1 MVESSLTSAPAVA
14 QPAPPRAQGRLAWP
28 GLPELSWARLRHLV
42 EHTFPD
48 VLTSPLALAWLFTV
62 TTAVVTA
69 FQVRDYYLVHLPHF
83 DSIGGYLNAF
93 NVMNITTTQGRIP
106 GIIAASKSSLGWLQP
121 FYALP
126 FSWLSYRAP
135 AGLILLNF
143 VLMALI
149 QLTILDWARLNGYS
163 RRHQIVLLLLPYI
176 PGALYTWDGGLQDW
190 RRDAQLNILLIGD
203 LFLSLAYVQR
213 PTAWRGVALGALVGL
228 TQLSRDNAITM
239 VALVVFPAVVM
250 AFGAALREAGGRASQ
265 AGRSLV
271 QIAWRPIVVFLLIAS
286 PYYAVTW
293 RATLIRYTT
302 VVWGPGEDR
311 LASLER
317 FWTSPYDVLM
327 GGTAAFNGHPG
338 VAEVTKWLLLVW
350 LGVVVAALV
359 TRIIHPSAGL
369 FTRRRSRVLL
379 ASGLFVIAAVIL
391 YNTLGLGY
399 GAQYHGVPFFP
410 VLVGMTAVFAAL
422 TDLVK
427 ASPSCCRQT
436 LAQFILGLLVVA
448 LIPVNAYRVT
458 LNEFDRVGNDSVRS
472 AREASVHIAEV
483 ADLRPI
489 AVFWSDGFSFYH
501 INYFLTQT
509 YHNMLTP
516 VEKIDTQLRNGETP
530 DQWFTRVRQ
539 TTDEVAGVVV
549 INAEMFR
556 YEDRDAEPG
565 LYHDGRPFIES
576 LLNDPNYQVVYRFY
590 IGNREFA
597 VLDNTRIPKATKH

>member
-1 MVESSLTSAPAVA
+1 V
-14 QPAPPRAQGRLAWP
+14 
-28 GLPELSWARLRHLV
+28 LV
-42 EHTFPD
+42 
-48 VLTSPLALAWLFTV
+48 SPLGLAWLFTL
-62 TTAVVTA
+62 TTATVTA

-93 NVMNITTTQGRIP
+93 NVMNITVTKGRIP
-106 GIIAASKSSLGWLQP
+106 GIMEATKSSLGWLQP

-143 VLMALI
+143 VLMALT
-149 QLTILDWARLNGYS
+149 QLAIADWCRLNGYS
-163 RRHQIVLLLLPYI
+163 RRHQIILLLLPYV

-239 VALVVFPAVVM
+239 IALVVFPAVVL
-250 AFGAALREAGGRASQ
+250 AFVAALRDAGGRPGP

-271 QIAWRPIVVFLLIAS
+271 RIAWRPIVVFLLIVL

-293 RATLIRYTT
+293 RSTLIRYTS

-311 LASLER
+311 LASLAR
-317 FWTSPYDVLM
+317 FWSSPYDVLM
-327 GGTAAFNGHPG
+327 GGTRAFNGHEA
-338 VAEVTKWLLLVW
+338 VAEVTTWMLLVW
-350 LGVVVAALV
+350 LGVIVAGLV
-359 TRIIHPSAGL
+359 TRIIYLSAGL
-369 FTRRRSRVLL
+369 FTKRRSRVLL
-379 ASGLFVIAAVIL
+379 GAGAFVIVAVIL

-399 GAQYHGVPFFP
+399 GAQYHGIPFFP

-422 TDLVK
+422 TDLVRV
-427 ASPSCCRQT
+427 SPSCCRQT
-436 LAQFILGLLVVA
+436 LAQFVLGLLIVVM
-448 LIPVNAYRVT
+448 IPVNAYRIS
-458 LNEFDRVGNDSVRS
+458 LNEFDRVGNDSVRT
-472 AREASVHIAEV
+472 AREASIHIAEV

-489 AVFWSDGFSFYH
+489 AVFWYDGFSFYH

-509 YHNMLTP
+509 NHNMLVP

-530 DQWFTRVRQ
+530 DQWFARVRQ

-549 INAEMFR
+549 VNLEMFR
-556 YEDRDAEPG
+556 YADRDAEPG
-565 LYHDGRPFIES
+565 LFHDGQPFIQG
-576 LLNDPNYQVVYRFY
+576 LLDDPRYKLVYRFRVGQY
-590 IGNREFA
+590 ELG
-597 VLDNTRIPKATKH
+597 VLDNTTIPKATKH